1 MTDRSAS
8 GLRLLLVDDD
18 LVDRARVRRLL
29 APAHTLRE
37 ATTAAEARA
46 ATEADAPE
54 VVLLDYHLPDA
65 DGPDV
70 LAWFAARD
78 VPVVML
84 TGVDDAEVIVASL
97 HHGAGD
103 YLVKGR
109 MDAAS
114 LERALRG
121 TAETASLRR
130 AVAAQQG
137 QLAQQ
142 AAALDARHREVRELA
157 SALTLAEQAERAR
170 ISALLHDHLQQY
182 LFGAQM
188 MLLSL
193 RRQPDREGVLRGLT
207 SVDETL
213 RQCIDVTRRLTLDLT
228 PPVLDGEDYGRAL
241 EWLATHVTTT
251 HGLAV
256 TVSLDDPVVIENRE
270 LRVLLTEMV
279 RELLFNAVKHAGTG
293 AARVRLS
300 APEGAVRIA
309 VEDDGAGFD
318 PATTN
323 PERGFGLF
331 SVRGRLELFGGHLVL
346 DTAPGAGTRAVL
358 TVPLDGA
365 DRRRRRHRAT
375 G

>member
-1 MTDRSAS
+1 MTNGTTD

-18 LVDRARVRRLL
+18 DVDRARVRRLL
-29 APAHTLRE
+29 APAHALRE
-37 ATTAAEARA
+37 AATAAEGRA
-46 ATEADAPE
+46 CAEADAPDL
-54 VVLLDYHLPDA
+54 VLLDYHLPDA

-70 LAWFAARD
+70 LAWFAARGL
-78 VPVVML
+78 PVVML

-114 LERALRG
+114 LERAMRG
-121 TAETASLRR
+121 TAETAALRR
-130 AVAAQQG
+130 AVAAQQA
-137 QLAQQ
+137 QLAAQ
-142 AAALDARHREVRELA
+142 AVALDARHREVRELA

-170 ISALLHDHLQQY
+170 VSALLHDHLQQY

-193 RRQPDREGVLRGLT
+193 RRRPDLDSVLSGLT
-207 SVDETL
+207 RVDETL
-213 RQCIDVTRRLTLDLT
+213 TQCIDVTRRLTLDLT

-241 EWLATHVTTT
+241 EWLATHITAT

-256 TVSLDDPVVIENRE
+256 TVTLDDPVVIENRE

-279 RELLFNAVKHAGTG
+279 RELLFNAVKHAGTNE
-293 AARVRLS
+293 ARVRLS
-300 APEGAVRIA
+300 AADGAVCIA

-318 PATTN
+318 PAALRA
-323 PERGFGLF
+323 ERGFGLF
-331 SVRGRLELFGGHLVL
+331 SVRGRLELFGGHLAL
-346 DTAPGAGTRAVL
+346 DAAPGAGTRAVL

-365 DRRRRRHRAT
+365 DRHGRPAP
-375 G
+375 